1 MNISNDQQYQ
11 TTRKEFLALKNR
23 GNLTGADGTRFSELQ
38 TAIQAWE
45 ASPNFHGS
53 DRIGGTRS
61 GGDAGVNKGAVG
73 DMSSTS
79 RS

>member
-1 MNISNDQQYQ
+1 MNIKDDQQYQ

-23 GNLTGADGTRFSELQ
+23 GNLTGQDQTRFDELQ
-38 TAIQAWE
+38 SAVQSWE
-45 ASPNFHGS
+45 ASPNFHG

-61 GGDAGVNKGAVG
+61 GGESNIKGGVG
-73 DMSSTS
+73 DTSSAS